1 MDFSISI
8 EQESIIESVNKF
20 LSKNI
25 TPLEQIEYDKKGT
38 APYHLMEGMA
48 ELGLFGMPF
57 PEKYGG
63 SNVGWDTIA
72 LIQEHM
78 GKKAYM
84 AASLLN
90 RTIGFGGMSILKF
103 GNTDQ
108 KSQIIPEIIKGKILF
123 SLALS
128 ETGAG
133 SDAAAIVTQAKRASN
148 DTWSIKGNKIW
159 VSDAAES
166 KYMVVACRTDMKT
179 SGASGITLFL
189 VKPST
194 PGVIITPMRKI
205 GTNWMPSYD
214 VNFDEVIVSDKNM
227 LGDENGGFKHLMTIL
242 HFARAGMAASVSGLA
257 QRAVDIALNH
267 SKERYQ
273 FGKPLAANQVIS
285 HRLADM
291 QMRVDQSKLMAW
303 YLAWMIKENKDCRRY
318 AAEAKVIATETLNF
332 VTDAGM
338 QILAGAGYDLDTEMQ
353 RIWKDGRLYTFG
365 EGTNE
370 IQRNIIAKE
379 IIG

>member
-227 LGDENGGFKHLMTIL
+227 LGDENGGFKHLP
-242 HFARAGMAASVSGLA
+242 
-257 QRAVDIALNH
+257 Q
-267 SKERYQ
+267 
-273 FGKPLAANQVIS
+273 
-285 HRLADM
+285 
-291 QMRVDQSKLMAW
+291 
-303 YLAWMIKENKDCRRY
+303 
-318 AAEAKVIATETLNF
+318 
-332 VTDAGM
+332 
-338 QILAGAGYDLDTEMQ
+338 
-353 RIWKDGRLYTFG
+353 
-365 EGTNE
+365 
-370 IQRNIIAKE
+370 
-379 IIG
+379 